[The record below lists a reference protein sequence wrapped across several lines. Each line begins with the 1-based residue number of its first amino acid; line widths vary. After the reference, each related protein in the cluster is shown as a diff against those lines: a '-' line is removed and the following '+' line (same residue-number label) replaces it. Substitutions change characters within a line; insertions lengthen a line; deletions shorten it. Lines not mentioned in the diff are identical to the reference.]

1 MHLIYKCESSGV
13 DCAYGGQLPARPCIP
28 AFHEAPKHVRVRLEK
43 KWLTGLISTPEF
55 IDWDQGNEKTGDSQF
70 ATPSQPHT

>member
-28 AFHEAPKHVRVRLEK
+28 AFHEAQKRAGETRE
-43 KWLTGLISTPEF
+43 EMA
-55 IDWDQGNEKTGDSQF
+55 DR
-70 ATPSQPHT
+70 PHLYTRIY